1 MLKDHF
7 ARMVTPTE
15 PHHEDIMKSYSL
27 WFCAILVVFAGAAQT
42 VQAQVI
48 TNGEIERGLR
58 FRGPAYD
65 GESYTA
71 RYSYGLGAAPIYL
84 NGDARQLYYLDYLDR
99 ADRAHKFGYRMP
111 IDPYFETPIE
121 EVAGPEV
128 IAVPARGYIGGGFGI
143 FRRR

>member
-1 MLKDHF
+1 
-7 ARMVTPTE
+7 
-15 PHHEDIMKSYSL
+15 MKSYSL
-27 WFCAILVVFAGAAQT
+27 WLCAIVVFAGAQT
-42 VQAQVI
+42 AQAQVI

-58 FRGPAYD
+58 FRGPSYD

-99 ADRAHKFGYRMP
+99 ADRAQKFGYRMP

-121 EVAGPEV
+121 EVTGPEV
-128 IAVPARGYIGGGFGI
+128 IAAPARVYIGGGLGI